1 MDKLKILCCHAIFNE
16 PAYVLS
22 QKFKLDVVKGEFDPK
37 DGDIYIVYG
46 AHEVAANLTNF
57 QSNVKVGYI
66 IYNSEPPSSR
76 FMRDKYYISLLK
88 SNPVFDYS
96 QASTDFMKKTL
107 GVNAFSHFFFEFI
120 KAPEVT
126 KVRDIDILFIGTE
139 NEERKRIRDRL
150 IERYPDK
157 NIKFIFDWS
166 LKVPAEMKN
175 ILCNSKYVLNIPYY
189 NDGALETH
197 RINNAL
203 SAGCEVVSHSQTD
216 HDTKMFYDEFIYFT
230 DKVEEF
236 QFFEYEEHKEGYEKL
251 IKKLT
256 TAVTAHNIFVLNNIC
271 K

>member
-22 QKFKLDVVKGEFDPK
+22 QKFKLEVVKGVFDPK
-37 DGDIYIVYG
+37 EGDIYIVYG
-46 AHEVAANLTNF
+46 AHECAARLTEL
-57 QSNVKVGYI
+57 QSNIKVGYI

-88 SNPVFDYS
+88 GNPVFDYS
-96 QASTDFMKKTL
+96 QASTDFMKQTL
-107 GVNAFSHFFFEFI
+107 NVNAFSHHFFEFI

-126 KVRDIDILFIGTE
+126 KVREIDILFIGTE
-139 NEERKRIRDRL
+139 NDERSRVRDRL

-157 NIKFIFDWS
+157 NIKFIFDWKLTS
-166 LKVPAEMKN
+166 PSDMKS

-197 RINNAL
+197 RINNAI
-203 SAGCEVVSHSQTD
+203 SAGCEVVSHSNTD
-216 HDTKMFYDEFIYFT
+216 HGTKEFYDEFIYFAN
-230 DKVEEF
+230 KVEEF
-236 QFFEYEEHKEGYEKL
+236 NFFEYEEHKEGYEAL

-256 TAVTAHNIFVLNNIC
+256 NAITDHNLFVINNIC